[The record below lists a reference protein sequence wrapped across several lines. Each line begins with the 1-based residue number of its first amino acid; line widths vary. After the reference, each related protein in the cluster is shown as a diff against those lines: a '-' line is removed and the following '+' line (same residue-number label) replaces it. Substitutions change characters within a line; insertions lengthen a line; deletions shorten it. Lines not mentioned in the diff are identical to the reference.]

1 MNRLLASA
9 VVLIFLASGTAF
21 SQTTSTLT
29 WYVIVYK
36 TTSIPADAAQKVAA
50 AGGTLKRTYPQI
62 GVALATTSLT
72 GFATNLLASGD
83 VDSVQADLGYKAVPN
98 IAAAIAAQNGGLG
111 VLPTPGPGEDRLA
124 GLQWDMDMI
133 HASGEPGSGSYAVQ
147 HGRRE
152 VIAAILDTGIDLTHP
167 EFMNPDLTSRID
179 PRSQSFIKLDNNPEG
194 PEPQVQDLN
203 GHGTHVAGSVAAG
216 LNGFGISGVAPN
228 VTLVALKVCHVSG
241 FCFTGPVVEALL
253 YAGQQRFDVA
263 NMSFF
268 VDPFLYNC
276 RDEPTQRAIWKAV
289 SRAMQFAVKQG
300 VTPVAALGNEAHDLT
315 HPEEDTISPD
325 FPPEI
330 AAETRPVKNHCV
342 LVPQELL
349 GVIGVSAL
357 GPTRELAVY
366 SNFGSGVVDVA
377 APGGDSAKPA
387 PFLPFLASNRILSTL
402 PTLAVL
408 TAQDIAL
415 GRVLVDCN
423 TGRPDP
429 ASVTL
434 PLPPGCGVYGWL
446 QGTSM
451 ASPHA
456 AGVAAL
462 IVSQFGN
469 PKMSPTQVAS
479 QLQNTALDIG
489 KAGAD
494 ELYGHGM
501 VHAFNAVTK

>member
-1 MNRLLASA
+1 MKHVLILALA
-9 VVLIFLASGTAF
+9 LVVLVSGVAF
-21 SQTTSTLT
+21 SQTASPLT

-36 TTSIPADAAQKVAA
+36 TASIPADAAQQVAA
-50 AGGTLKRTYPQI
+50 AGGTLKKTYPQI
-62 GVALATTSLT
+62 GVALATASLT
-72 GFATNLLASGD
+72 AFATTLLTSGD
-83 VDSVQADLGYKAVPN
+83 VDSVQADPGYKAVPD
-98 IAAAIAAQNGGLG
+98 IAAALAVQNGGLG
-111 VLPTPGPGEDRLA
+111 LVPVPGPGEDRLA

-133 HASGEPGSGSYAVQ
+133 RASGEPGSGSYAVQ
-147 HGRRE
+147 QGRRE
-152 VIAAILDTGIDLTHP
+152 VIVAILDTGIDLTHP
-167 EFMNPDLTSRID
+167 EFAGRID
-179 PRSQSFIKLDNNPEG
+179 PRSRSFIGADNQPIPG
-194 PEPQVQDLN
+194 GEPAVQDLN
-203 GHGTHVAGSVAAG
+203 GHGTHVAGTVAAG
-216 LNGFGISGVAPN
+216 LNTFGISGVAPN
-228 VTLVALKVCHVSG
+228 VTVVALKVCHVSG

-276 RDEPTQRAIWKAV
+276 KDEPTQRAIWKAV
-289 SRAMQFAVKQG
+289 SRAMQFAVRSG

-342 LVPQELL
+342 LVPQELS

-357 GPTRELAVY
+357 GPTGVLAAY
-366 SNFGSGVVDVA
+366 SNFGKGVTDVA
-377 APGGDSAKPA
+377 APGGDSGKPA
-387 PFLPFLASNRILSTL
+387 PFVIFPASNRILSTL

-408 TAQDIAL
+408 TAVDIAT
-415 GRVLVDCN
+415 GRVLVDCV
-423 TGRPDP
+423 GGLPDP
-429 ASVTL
+429 TSVTL
-434 PLPPGCGVYGWL
+434 PLPAGCGVYGWL

-469 PKMSPTQVAS
+469 PKMSSTQVAA
-479 QLQNTALDIG
+479 QLENTAVDIG
-489 KAGAD
+489 KPGAD
-494 ELYGHGM
+494 ELYGHGR
-501 VHAFNAVTK
+501 VDAFRAVTK

>member
-1 MNRLLASA
+1 MNRILAVLVFVGLLGLA
-9 VVLIFLASGTAF
+9 VVPTA
-21 SQTTSTLT
+21 SQTSSLT

-36 TTSIPADAAQKVAA
+36 TTSVPADAAQKVAA
-50 AGGTLKRTYPQI
+50 AGGTLKKTYPQI
-62 GVALATTSLT
+62 GVALATSSLT
-72 GFATNLLASGD
+72 AFATNLLGSGD
-83 VDSVQADLGYKAVPN
+83 VDSVQADPGYKAVPDV
-98 IAAAIAAQNGGLG
+98 AAALAAQQGGLG
-111 VLPTPGPGEDRLA
+111 VLPAPGPGEDRLA

-133 HASGEPGSGSYAVQ
+133 RASGELDGSYSVQ
-147 HGRRE
+147 RGRRD
-152 VIAAILDTGIDLTHP
+152 VIVAVLDTGIDLTHP
-167 EFMNPDLTSRID
+167 EFAGRID
-179 PRSQSFIKLDNNPEG
+179 PRSQSFIKLDNNPLG
-194 PEPQVQDLN
+194 AEPQVQDLN

-228 VTLVALKVCHVSG
+228 VTVVALKVCHVSG

-253 YAGQQRFDVA
+253 YAGEQRFDVA

-276 RDEPTQRAIWKAV
+276 KDEPTQRAIWKAV

-300 VTPVAALGNEAHDLT
+300 VTPVAALGNDAHDLA

-357 GPTRELAVY
+357 GPTGVIAFY
-366 SNFGSGVVDVA
+366 SNFGTGVTDVA
-377 APGGDSAKPA
+377 APGGDSQKPA
-387 PFLPFLASNRILSTL
+387 PFLLFPSSNRILSTL

-408 TAQDIAL
+408 TATDIAL
-415 GRVLVDCN
+415 GRVLVDCA
-423 TGRPDP
+423 TGLPEP

-434 PLPPGCGVYGWL
+434 PLPAGCGVYGWL

-479 QLQNTALDIG
+479 QLENTAVDIG

-494 ELYGHGM
+494 ELYGHGRAD
-501 VHAFNAVTK
+501 AFRAVTK